1 MSIIVK
7 YALIFFVSAIGVTGQ
22 LLLKKGLG
30 SFSGLQFNSFLMK
43 IFSIITQPLIII
55 ALSCYVIGMVAYLF
69 LISKI
74 EVSSVYPICS
84 SLTFGGIT
92 LFGWLLLS
100 ESLGWHK
107 ILGIMFIIVGI
118 FLIDRMG

>member
-1 MSIIVK
+1 MSIFVK
-7 YALIFFVSAIGVTGQ
+7 YAFIFFVSAIGVTGQ

-30 SFSGLQFNSFLMK
+30 SFNGLQFNSFLMK

-107 ILGIMFIIVGI
+107 ILGITFIIIGI

>member
-1 MSIIVK
+1 LSIIVK

-100 ESLGWHK
+100 ESLGWQK